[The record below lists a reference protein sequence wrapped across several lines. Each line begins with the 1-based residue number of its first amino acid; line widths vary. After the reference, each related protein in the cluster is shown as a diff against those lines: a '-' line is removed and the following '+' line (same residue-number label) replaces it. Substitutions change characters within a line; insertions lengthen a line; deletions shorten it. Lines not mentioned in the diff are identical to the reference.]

1 MFAFEFW
8 HSKMSF
14 RNVTSGLSSLSNTSD
29 LHLLLWQVK
38 KRSIWVRAWS
48 GMIPTSRVQTTSH
61 ASMGITLSMCKL
73 YENDEHA
80 WSVKASFYTF
90 VISLSPWLRIG
101 QYSIYTPSNCSGIRQ
116 LDIFSTRNK
125 NASEIKQT
133 LSTHCYALWV
143 EPPMTF
149 NSK

>member
-80 WSVKASFYTF
+80 WSVKSQFLYVCYLFISMTSNRPVFY
-90 VISLSPWLRIG
+90 
-101 QYSIYTPSNCSGIRQ
+101 IYTPSNCSGIRQ

-133 LSTHCYALWV
+133 LSTHALWV